1 MKHTEILAPAGSI
14 ASLKGAVAA
23 GADAVYIGG
32 GKFGARAYADN
43 PDEEDLLSAIDF
55 IHLNGKKIYLTVNT
69 LLKEK
74 ELEHSLFD
82 YLKSYYERGLD
93 AVIVQDF
100 GVLSFIRR
108 NFPELPIHASTQM
121 TICQGAGASLLER
134 IGGITRV
141 VPARELSIS
150 EIRQLREETK
160 LELECFVHGAL
171 CYSYSGQCLLSS
183 MIGGRSGNRGRC
195 AQPCRQRYEL
205 IENDKTVK
213 EGCLMSLKDICTLD
227 GIPDLIDAGIDSF
240 KIEGRM
246 KKPEYTAGI
255 TSAYAFLTRK
265 YEELGKTGYEKYMK
279 EHPEELSE
287 RIREAS
293 EIYNRGGF
301 TKGYYFNYHGPAM
314 MTPDRA
320 NHSGVEVGKVSDV
333 SGRHVSI
340 RLELDV
346 DAGDVLEIRGADK
359 FEFTVGAAGM
369 ERLSQGKIKIYEVN
383 VPPAFKTS
391 RGTPVFRTRDQKL
404 LDRIADDFLSDDAK
418 AGCIGKMKASVGE
431 KAELLVKIFGFEFKA
446 EGDQVDEAK
455 SRPMT
460 AEDIKAVLNKTG
472 ESEFSFD
479 CIEVNVKGNVFLPV
493 GKIKELR
500 RAAFEGLKN
509 VLLMSERRTAVV
521 EKPFDKERFSYAFK
535 DRTDSKTKETKVIC
549 KVSDEDQL
557 REVLR
562 DSVTDTVF
570 LDLQELPL
578 KQQSEKIK
586 EVKEAGKKAYACL
599 PPIFRKKERERYE
612 REFDLSV
619 PDGVVINSLDE
630 AEFILKSG
638 YTGKIVCSEAL
649 YTMNDEAVAFLDDLL
664 HPESF
669 TASRELNANELKDV
683 DCTLR
688 NFTVYGRSPV
698 MYSAQC
704 LRDNFLTCLKKSK
717 GEKKSI
723 ALKDKTGVSFPV
735 KTLCPSCLNVI
746 YNSSIYS
753 MIGMREMEEMTDF
766 KAHILSFTTETA
778 EETARV
784 LEAYKNNTAL
794 KGNYTR
800 GHIRR
805 GVE

>member
-1 MKHTEILAPAGSI
+1 MKNIEILAPAGSI

-43 PDEEDLLSAIDF
+43 PDEEELLSAIDF

-74 ELEHSLFD
+74 ELRGSLFD

-100 GVLSFIRR
+100 GVLSFIKR

-121 TICQGAGASLLER
+121 TICSGKGAKLLED
-134 IGGITRV
+134 IGGVTRV
-141 VPARELSIS
+141 VPARELSLS
-150 EIRQLREETK
+150 EIRQLREETT

-205 IENDKTVK
+205 LENDRTVK
-213 EGCLMSLKDICTLD
+213 EGCLLSLKDICTLEN
-227 GIPDLIDAGIDSF
+227 IPDLIDAGIDSF

-265 YEELGKTGYEKYMK
+265 YEELGREGFESFVKDNPTAV
-279 EHPEELSE
+279 SE
-287 RIREAS
+287 RVREVS

-320 NHSGVEVGKVSDV
+320 NHSGVQVGKVSDV

-340 RLELDV
+340 RLEKELG
-346 DAGDVLEIRGADK
+346 AGDVLEIRGK
-359 FEFTVGAAGM
+359 ENFEFTVGAAGM
-369 ERLSQGKIKIYEVN
+369 NRLSEGNSSIYDIN
-383 VPPAFKTS
+383 VPPSFKTS
-391 RGTPVFRTRDQKL
+391 RGTPVFRTKNKSL
-404 LDRIADDFLSDDAK
+404 LDGIDGEFLEKDRK
-418 AGCIGKMKASVGE
+418 AGCIGELAAKVGE
-431 KAELLVKIFGFEFKA
+431 KVRLSVSLFGRVYTA
-446 EGDQVDEAK
+446 EGDAADEAK

-472 ESEFSFD
+472 ESDFSFD
-479 CIEVNVKGNVFLPV
+479 EIRAEVTGNVFIPV

-500 RAAFEGLKN
+500 RKAFDGLKDKILESCYRKAESERPFEGLRI
-509 VLLMSERRTAVV
+509 EGAIPQRT
-521 EKPFDKERFSYAFK
+521 
-535 DRTDSKTKETKVIC
+535 RTVC
-549 KVSDEDQL
+549 KVSERGQL
-557 REVLR
+557 EEVLK
-562 DSVTDTVF
+562 SDTVDAVF
-570 LDLQELPL
+570 LDLQEEGIKAQLEGV
-578 KQQSEKIK
+578 KQAKTAG
-586 EVKEAGKKAYACL
+586 KEAYICL
-599 PPIFRKKERERYE
+599 PPIFRKKEAERYE
-612 REFDLSV
+612 RELDFTV
-619 PDGVVINSLDE
+619 PDGIVINSLDE
-630 AEFILKSG
+630 LEFIRECQ
-638 YTGKIVCSEAL
+638 YTGKIICSDAL
-649 YTMNDEAVAFLDDLL
+649 YTMNDEALSFLNKLTGA
-664 HPESF
+664 ESF
-669 TASRELNANELKDV
+669 TASLELNLSELKDLEAGV
-683 DCTLR
+683 R
-688 NFTVYGRSPV
+688 NLTVYGRTPV

-704 LRDNFLTCLKKSK
+704 LRDNFSVCLKKTK
-717 GEKKSI
+717 GEKKTLG
-723 ALKDKTGVSFPV
+723 LKDRTGVIFPV

-753 MIGMREMEEMTDF
+753 MIGMRELEELDGF
-766 KAHILSFTTETA
+766 SSYILSFTTETA
-778 EETARV
+778 EETASV
-784 LEAYKNNTAL
+784 LKAYIDNTPL
-794 KGNYTR
+794 KGDYTR
-800 GHIRR
+800 GHMRR

>member
-43 PDEEDLLSAIDF
+43 PDEEELLSAIDF

-82 YLKSYYERGLD
+82 FLKSYYERGLD

-100 GVLSFIRR
+100 GVLSFIKR
-108 NFPELPIHASTQM
+108 NFPDLPIHASTQM
-121 TICQGAGASLLER
+121 TICQGGGARLLER

-150 EIRQLREETK
+150 EIRGLREETG

-205 IENDKTVK
+205 TENDKTVK
-213 EGCLMSLKDICTLD
+213 EGCLLSLKDICTLD

-255 TSAYAFLTRK
+255 TSAYAFLTGK
-265 YEELGKTGYEKYMK
+265 YEELGREGYEKYIK
-279 EHPEELSE
+279 EHPDELSE
-287 RIREAS
+287 RVREAS

-346 DAGDVLEIRGADK
+346 DAGDVLEIRGEEK

-369 ERLSQGKIKIYEVN
+369 ERLSQGNTMIYEVN

-391 RGTPVFRTRDQKL
+391 RGTAVFRTRDQKL
-404 LDRIADDFLSDDAK
+404 LDRISGDFLTTDAK
-418 AGCIGKMKASVGE
+418 AACIGEMKAVAGE
-431 KAELLVKIFGFEFKA
+431 RAELTVKLFGAEFKA
-446 EGDQVDEAK
+446 EGDTVDEAK

-472 ESEFSFD
+472 ESIFSFEKID
-479 CIEVNVKGNVFLPV
+479 VTVSGNVFLPV

-509 VLLMSERRTAVV
+509 VLTTSFRRKA
-521 EKPFDKERFSYAFK
+521 EALKPFDRAGFKESLNAEREK
-535 DRTDSKTKETKVIC
+535 DGTTKLIC
-549 KVSDEDQL
+549 KVSDEEQL
-557 REVLR
+557 KEVLKA
-562 DSVTDTVF
+562 DAVDTVY

-578 KQQSEKIK
+578 KQQAEKAN
-586 EVKEAGKKAYACL
+586 EVKASGKKAYACL
-599 PPIFRKKERERYE
+599 PPVFRRKERERYE
-612 REFDLSV
+612 REFDLTV

-630 AEFILKSG
+630 AEFILESG
-638 YTGKIVCSEAL
+638 YKGNVVCSEAL
-649 YTMNDEAVAFLDDLL
+649 YTMNDEAACFLNDLL

-669 TASRELNANELKDV
+669 TASWELNANELTDV
-683 DCTLR
+683 DCTIR
-688 NFTVYGRSPV
+688 NFTVYGRCPV

-723 ALKDKTGVSFPV
+723 ALKDRTGVSFPV
-735 KTLCPSCLNVI
+735 RTLCPLCLNVI
-746 YNSSIYS
+746 YNSSVYS
-753 MIGMREMEEMTDF
+753 MIGMRETESLTDF
-766 KAHILSFTTETA
+766 KAHILSFTTETV
-778 EETARV
+778 EETAKV
-784 LEAYKNNTAL
+784 LEAYKNNTPL

>member
-1 MKHTEILAPAGSI
+1 MKHVEILAPAGSV

-43 PDEEDLLSAIDF
+43 PEEEELLSAIDF
-55 IHLNGKKIYLTVNT
+55 IHLNGKKIYMTVNT

-74 ELEHSLFD
+74 ELKSSLFD

-100 GVLSFIRR
+100 GVLSFIKR

-121 TICQGAGASLLER
+121 TICQGAGARLLEEV
-134 IGGITRV
+134 GGVTRV

-150 EIRQLREETK
+150 EIRQMRKETK

-205 IENDKTVK
+205 LENDKTVK
-213 EGCLMSLKDICTLD
+213 DGCLLSLKDICTLD
-227 GIPDLIDAGIDSF
+227 EIPDLIEAGIDSF

-265 YEELGKTGYEKYMK
+265 FEELGREGFERFIKDNPTA
-279 EHPEELSE
+279 LSE
-287 RIREAS
+287 RVREAS

-314 MTPDRA
+314 MTPGRA

-340 RLELDV
+340 RLNLDI
-346 DAGDVLEIRGADK
+346 DAGDVLEIRGNDD

-369 ERLSQGKIKIYEVN
+369 ERLAEGKTRIYEVN
-383 VPPAFKTS
+383 VPPTFKAV
-391 RGTPVFRTRDQKL
+391 RGTSVYRTRNKKL
-404 LDRIADDFLSDDAK
+404 LDRIDDAFLK
-418 AGCIGKMKASVGE
+418 DDKKPACIGNMVAKVGE
-431 KAELLVKIFGFEFKA
+431 KTKLTVSLFGFEYTA
-446 EGDQVDEAK
+446 EGDVTDEAK

-472 ESEFSFD
+472 ESDFSFD
-479 CIEVNVKGNVFLPV
+479 TVNVTADSNVFIPV
-493 GKIKELR
+493 GKIKDLR
-500 RAAFEGLKN
+500 RAAFDALKEMI
-509 VLLMSERRTAVV
+509 LSSYKRKADP
-521 EKPFDKERFSYAFK
+521 EKTFVCGFSHS
-535 DRTDSKTKETKVIC
+535 DEVRDTKVIC
-549 KVSDEDQL
+549 KVSEIEQAE
-557 REVLR
+557 EVLKS
-562 DSVTDTVF
+562 DVADTIF
-570 LDLQELPL
+570 LDLQE
-578 KQQSEKIK
+578 QSIK
-586 EVKEAGKKAYACL
+586 EQLAAAKGIKEKGKEVYICL
-599 PPIFRKKERERYE
+599 PPVFRKKEAERYE
-612 REFDLSV
+612 REFDFSV
-619 PDGVVINSLDE
+619 SDGVVINSVDE
-630 AEFILKSG
+630 LEFVKEHKDHRKVI
-638 YTGKIVCSEAL
+638 CSDAL
-649 YTMNDEAVAFLDDLL
+649 YTMNDEAAAFLQTLIK
-664 HPESF
+664 PESF
-669 TASRELNANELKDV
+669 TASLELNANELKDIDASV
-683 DCTLR
+683 R

-704 LRDNFLTCLKKSK
+704 LRDNFLVCLKKCK
-717 GEKKSI
+717 GEKKKLAI
-723 ALKDKTGVSFPV
+723 KDKTGATFPI

-746 YNSSIYS
+746 YNSSVYS
-753 MIGMREMEEMTDF
+753 MIGMRELDDLKGF
-766 KAHILSFTTETA
+766 ASHILSFTTETK
-778 EETARV
+778 EETAEVIR
-784 LEAYKNNTAL
+784 AYRSNTAL

-800 GHIRR
+800 GHLRR